1 MDSLDGVMVIAATNR
16 PESLDGAL
24 MRSGRFDTKIYI
36 PLPDKESIAEL
47 LRSTLDPIPYE
58 ANIDMLAEKLDG
70 YTCADIVAIANKAKE
85 IYVKRQIIEGE
96 DAVGPM
102 KDEDILDIISKVK
115 SSVSEEERKRYD
127 ELKSFES
134 IL

>member
-1 MDSLDGVMVIAATNR
+1 MESLDGVMVIAATNR

-36 PLPDKESIAEL
+36 PLPDKASIMEL
-47 LRSTLDPIPYE
+47 LKSSLEPIPYS
-58 ANIDMLAEKLDG
+58 ADLDILAEKLDG

-85 IYVKRQIIEGE
+85 IYVKRQIVKGEGNAE
-96 DAVGPM
+96 
-102 KDEDILDIISKVK
+102 KISTEDILGIISKVK
-115 SSVSEEERKRYD
+115 SSVSPEERQRY
-127 ELKSFES
+127 ESLKSFES